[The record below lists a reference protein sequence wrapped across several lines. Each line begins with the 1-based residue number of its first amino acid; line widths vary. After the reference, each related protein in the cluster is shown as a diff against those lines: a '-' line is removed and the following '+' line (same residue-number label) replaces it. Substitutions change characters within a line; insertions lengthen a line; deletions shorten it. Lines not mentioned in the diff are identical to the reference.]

1 MSKVLLGKI
10 RSRKAVIGVVGLG
23 YVGLPLALG
32 FAEKG
37 FKVYGIDLDV
47 DRVNKLHRKK
57 SYITDVSD
65 KEIARPVSRGKFIAS
80 TDFSHI
86 KRCGAVIICVPTPI
100 KRKYTPDISF
110 MLSAVRAVAKNLSPD
125 TLIVLESTT
134 YPGTTEEMIKP
145 ELEKSGFKVGRDIF
159 LAFSPE
165 RIDPGNSK
173 HKVTL
178 IPKVVGGVT
187 KACNKLTCAL
197 YGAIIKHV
205 HPVSSPRAAEMT
217 KLLENTFR
225 LVNIGW
231 VNEAAMMCH
240 RFDIDV
246 WEVIDAAKTK
256 PFGFMPFYPGLGV
269 GGHCIPEDPIYLYW
283 KAKQKGHS
291 SRFIKLSADINSAM
305 PEYVMGRLK
314 DLLKSRRKELAGARV
329 LVLGVTYKKDVKD
342 LRKSPS
348 IRFLEVLKQAGV
360 RADFY
365 DPIVP
370 YLHINGLKLEG
381 VKLDAKSL
389 SGYDGVV
396 VAVDHTNVDYKLVL
410 ANAKLIFDVKNVYRG
425 VTSAKVV
432 KL

>member
-1 MSKVLLGKI
+1 VYKDLLKKI
-10 RSRKAVIGVVGLG
+10 KTRQAGIAVIGMG
-23 YVGLPLALG
+23 YVGLPLALS

-37 FKVYGIDLDV
+37 FKVYGIDLDE
-47 DRVNKLHRKK
+47 DRVKKLIKKK

-65 KEIARPVSRGKFIAS
+65 QEIARPISKGRFIPS
-80 TDFSHI
+80 TSFVHVQH
-86 KRCGAVIICVPTPI
+86 CGAVIICVPTPI

-110 MLSAVRAVAKNLSPD
+110 MLSAVRAVTKHLSPG

-145 ELEKSGFKVGRDIF
+145 ELEKSGLLVGRDIF

-165 RIDPGNSK
+165 RIDPGNEK
-173 HKVTL
+173 HKVTR
-178 IPKVVGGVT
+178 IPKVVGGMT
-187 KACNKLTCAL
+187 RECNELTCAL
-197 YGAIIKHV
+197 YGTIIKHV
-205 HPVSSPRAAEMT
+205 HPVSSPGAAEMT

-225 LVNIGW
+225 IVNIGW
-231 VNEAAMMCH
+231 INEAAMMCH
-240 RFDIDV
+240 RFGIDI

-283 KAKQKGHS
+283 KAKQKGHA

-314 DLLKSRRKELAGARV
+314 GILADRRKKLANAKI

-348 IRFLEVLKQAGV
+348 IRFLEVLRQEGV
-360 RADFY
+360 KVDFF

-370 YLHINGLKLEG
+370 YLNINGIKRTGVALKPET
-381 VKLDAKSL
+381 L
-389 SGYDGVV
+389 SRYDCIV
-396 VAVDHTNVDYKLVL
+396 VAVDHTDVDYKLIL
-410 ANAKLIFDVKNVYRG
+410 ENARLVFDLKNVYRG
-425 VTSAKVV
+425 VISD
-432 KL
+432 KLIKL

>member
-1 MSKVLLGKI
+1 
-10 RSRKAVIGVVGLG
+10 
-23 YVGLPLALG
+23 
-32 FAEKG
+32 
-37 FKVYGIDLDV
+37 
-47 DRVNKLHRKK
+47 
-57 SYITDVSD
+57 
-65 KEIARPVSRGKFIAS
+65 
-80 TDFSHI
+80 
-86 KRCGAVIICVPTPI
+86 
-100 KRKYTPDISF
+100 
-110 MLSAVRAVAKNLSPD
+110 
-125 TLIVLESTT
+125 
-134 YPGTTEEMIKP
+134 MIKP

-165 RIDPGNSK
+165 RIDPGNSR

-178 IPKVVGGVT
+178 IPKVVGGMT
-187 KACNKLTCAL
+187 KACNELTCAL
-197 YGAIIKHV
+197 YGSIIKHV

-240 RFDIDV
+240 RFGIDV

-314 DLLKSRRKELAGARV
+314 DLLKSRRKSLIGAKV

-348 IRFLEVLKQAGV
+348 IRFLEVLKEAGV
-360 RADFY
+360 RADFH

-370 YLHINGLKLEG
+370 YLHINGLRLTG
-381 VKLDAKSL
+381 VKLDAKGL
-389 SGYDGVV
+389 ANYDCVV
-396 VAVDHTNVDYKLVL
+396 VAVDHTDVDYKFVL
-410 ANAKLIFDVKNVYRG
+410 ANAKLIFDLRNVYRG
-425 VTSAKVV
+425 VSSAKVV